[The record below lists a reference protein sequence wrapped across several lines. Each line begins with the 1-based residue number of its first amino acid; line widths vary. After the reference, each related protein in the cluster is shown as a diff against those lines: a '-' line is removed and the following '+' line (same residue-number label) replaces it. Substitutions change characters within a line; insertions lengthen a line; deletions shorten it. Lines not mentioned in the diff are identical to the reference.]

1 VYAAAAEKNYFANVP
16 IVALTAN
23 AVAGAREFFLN
34 AQMTDFIS
42 KPIEASSLNNV
53 LFRLVPKK
61 KIVLGEKPKAKRNLL
76 AATRTK
82 DEGLLLELSSVF
94 ELTVQDGLRYTG
106 DDIERYIQSLCW
118 FCENMD
124 AEVWVLKEAMEHGDW
139 KSFSIKAHAFK
150 GILATLGANTLSE
163 QGRFLE
169 FASKEGKTDECLRDA
184 PQFIEGMSVFR
195 SKLIELPHIKLKLEA
210 EQEKAEQAKTERAG
224 KPVLD
229 TVVIK
234 DKLISFADA
243 CAKGKTRDIDG
254 FVEEFKNA
262 SCPDSVQKSLDE
274 VYTLIN
280 SFDFDEAAVKL
291 HKIERS
297 L

>member
-1 VYAAAAEKNYFANVP
+1 
-16 IVALTAN
+16 VALTAN
-23 AVAGAREFFLN
+23 AVAGAREFFIN

-61 KIVLGEKPKAKRNLL
+61 KVVLGEKPKAKRNLL
-76 AATRTK
+76 ASTRTK
-82 DEGLLLELSSVF
+82 DEGLLVELSSVS

-106 DDIERYIQSLCW
+106 DDLERYVQSLCW
-118 FCENMD
+118 FCENLD
-124 AEVWVLKEAMEHGDW
+124 AEVWVLREAMGHEDW
-139 KSFSIKAHAFK
+139 KSFSVKAHALK
-150 GILATLGANTLSE
+150 GVLATLGANALSE
-163 QGRFLE
+163 QGRILE
-169 FASKEGKTDECLRDA
+169 FASKDGKTGECLRDA
-184 PQFIEGMSVFR
+184 PMFMEGVAVFR
-195 SKLIELPHIKLKLEA
+195 SKLLELPNIKLKLEA
-210 EQEKAEQAKTERAG
+210 EEAKAKQEKEERAG
-224 KPVLD
+224 KPVAD

-234 DKLISFADA
+234 ERLISFARA

-254 FVEEFKNA
+254 FVEEFKNTA
-262 SCPDSVQKSLDE
+262 CPDSVLEGLDE

-280 SFDFDEAAVKL
+280 SFDFDEAAAKL